1 MPVTDSGS
9 PLDRSE
15 RTGETTSI
23 AVRSLRK
30 RYRVG
35 GREVEALRGLDLS
48 VSGTGF
54 VAVMGASGS
63 GKSTLLHLV
72 AGLDRADG
80 GEIEVAGHRVDRMS
94 EAELTLY
101 RRRTIGVVFQQF
113 NLLPTLTALENVVL
127 PGVLDGVE
135 ARSLHD
141 RGMALLDSL
150 GLAER
155 GHHRP
160 EALSGGEQQRVAI
173 ARALLFEPRVLLA
186 DEPTGNLDSNT
197 SERLWEMLERVV
209 AERSILVLMVTHEPA
224 AAAHCRTVHVL
235 RDGLLAGSFDVEGL
249 SGRNLASPMGGDV
262 ASSLALRA
270 AELGRAPR

>member
-1 MPVTDSGS
+1 MPVTEPDSVVQ
-9 PLDRSE
+9 PAE
-15 RTGETTSI
+15 REGEPTAI
-23 AVRSLRK
+23 VVRGLRK

-72 AGLDRADG
+72 AGLDRPDG

-94 EAELTLY
+94 EGDLTLY

-127 PGVLDGVE
+127 PGVLDGLS
-135 ARSLHD
+135 AAALHE
-141 RGMALLDSL
+141 RGMSLLSSL

-155 GHHRP
+155 AHHRP

-197 SERLWEMLERVV
+197 SERLWEMLERIVE
-209 AERSILVLMVTHEPA
+209 ARRILVLMVTHEPA
-224 AAAHCRTVHVL
+224 AAAHCRSVHVL
-235 RDGLLAGSFDVEGL
+235 KDGLFAGSFDVDRSLG
-249 SGRNLASPMGGDV
+249 SNV

-270 AELGRAPR
+270 TELGRTTR

>member
-1 MPVTDSGS
+1 MPATDPGR
-9 PLDRSE
+9 PQADGPG
-15 RTGETTSI
+15 TDGAAI
-23 AVRSLRK
+23 VVRGLRK

-35 GREVEALRGLDLS
+35 GREVDALRGLDLE
-48 VSGTGF
+48 VRGTGF

-80 GEIEVAGHRVDRMS
+80 GEIEVAGRRVDRMS

-127 PGVLDGVE
+127 PGVLDGME
-135 ARSLHD
+135 RGPLEERGRSLLAD
-141 RGMALLDSL
+141 L

-155 GHHRP
+155 AHHRP

-173 ARALLFEPRVLLA
+173 ARSLLFEPRVLLA

-209 AERSILVLMVTHEPA
+209 AARSILVLMVTHEPA
-224 AAAHCRTVHVL
+224 AAAHCRAVHVL
-235 RDGLLAGSFDVEGL
+235 RDGLLAGSFDVE
-249 SGRNLASPMGGDV
+249 RSPSHPEPGARRDV
-262 ASSLALRA
+262 ASELALRA